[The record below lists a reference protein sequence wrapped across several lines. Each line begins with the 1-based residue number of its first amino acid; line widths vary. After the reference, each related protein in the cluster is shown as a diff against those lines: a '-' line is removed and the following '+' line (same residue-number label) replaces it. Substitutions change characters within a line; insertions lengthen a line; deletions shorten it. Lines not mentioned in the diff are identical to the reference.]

1 MNIFRFDQIRSQ
13 NNFASSPQLSHWSF
27 SIFFL
32 ATLWHKCSSSFFFSF
47 MFFFLRTKQDY
58 PSRAAKENPQI
69 KADRYQ
75 FPFPALPIVLLRE
88 GTTGRDLDLISRP
101 WTTAAGGRN
110 AGWSLPCITCEEMAP
125 KRACP
130 RLAAWPSQCLVRCLV
145 VRHALVVE
153 ATRIAVELV
162 ASLSTY
168 L

>member
-101 WTTAAGGRN
+101 WTTTAAGGRN

-130 RLAAWPSQCLVRCLV
+130 RLAAC
-145 VRHALVVE
+145 
-153 ATRIAVELV
+153 IG
-162 ASLSTY
+162 
-168 L
+168 